1 MLPKDDTVEV
11 QTSKPKI
18 KEEEDKEALV
28 AATSSTGDKTESKDN
43 VVGSSSLSEEGL
55 LKTEDEEEEDDDE
68 VHTKKSESDDD
79 KTPTTTTTSVT
90 MITTTVDEEEKKSDE
105 EPLAKRVRCES
116 SDEELSKEF
125 TDIVLASEGFENRQ
139 HPPTSSSVRVKP
151 VVLAPRTNGNYHHQT
166 VTSSASVVVSVKPRI
181 QPQKRR
187 YPPPSGRLP
196 SGSALVEEWFKKM
209 KPPLFKEEDDDDSH
223 PLHESPAAM
232 NLSLKSKPVYLRP
245 HKGPTSLVTVSCN
258 PPSHPPPYPKPP
270 LSPPRLEIKKISSSS
285 DKSSSSKN
293 RYYPH
298 PPNKKSSHLHV
309 YNKPSPQTDLVYS
322 DMMDAIKDRAV
333 RDLHLAHT
341 KDMHGNFPI
350 HMSVLMRKPS
360 LVRRYCC
367 VLHILNSNVDL
378 TNEDKYTAL
387 HLAVLDNS
395 AEIVELLLSFGADP
409 SIKDHRGN
417 TCFHQAVAMKSN
429 DCLKLLVEHLRTKED
444 LDSFNDS
451 GMTALQIAIKK
462 NAPSCVHTLIQS
474 GANLNIPENYKNNS
488 HLSPKNE
495 HNKII
500 SERYLSLSRLH

>member
-1 MLPKDDTVEV
+1 
-11 QTSKPKI
+11 
-18 KEEEDKEALV
+18 
-28 AATSSTGDKTESKDN
+28 
-43 VVGSSSLSEEGL
+43 
-55 LKTEDEEEEDDDE
+55 
-68 VHTKKSESDDD
+68 
-79 KTPTTTTTSVT
+79 

-116 SDEELSKEF
+116 SDEELSSKKSNYINSSSLNTNINNNLTLEEF